1 MAARARALG
10 ARLVL
15 GALLL
20 AAPVAALRA
29 QHIGVDIAL
38 AATPASLAEGPTVRG
53 VGLLR
58 DARTR
63 DLLLNGF
70 PVRLHYR
77 VELWTTGGWFNDL
90 VSQRSWDVVVRYDP
104 LAKSY
109 GVAWI
114 EGERAVPIGRF
125 TELADAEAAVERPTH
140 VPLVPRRG
148 ERQYY
153 TAVLEV
159 ETLSLSDLDEV
170 ESWLRGE
177 LKPAVRGRRNPG
189 TALTRGVRTL
199 LVRLLGGEKR
209 QYETRSGTFRA

>member
-1 MAARARALG
+1 MARRAPTLVFLLALTLLAAVPARALH
-10 ARLVL
+10 
-15 GALLL
+15 
-20 AAPVAALRA
+20 A
-29 QHIGVDIAL
+29 QRVGVDIAL
-38 AATPASLAEGPTVRG
+38 PAAPASEGPTVRS

-58 DARTR
+58 DSRTR

-90 VSQRSWDVVVRYDP
+90 VSQREWDVVVRYDP

-109 GVAWI
+109 GVARI
-114 EGERAVPIGRF
+114 DGDQAQPIGRF
-125 TELADAEAAVERPTH
+125 TELADAEGAVERPAR
-140 VPLVPRRG
+140 VPLAPRHG

-199 LVRLLGGEKR
+199 LVKLLGGEKR